1 MYYMKIYE
9 YMDREREKKEKKGER
24 ELGYIQINMSVSYLL
39 GAAVMVHEY
48 SDILPSA
55 FHLLLP

>member
-48 SDILPSA
+48 PDILPSA
-55 FHLLLP
+55 FYLLLP